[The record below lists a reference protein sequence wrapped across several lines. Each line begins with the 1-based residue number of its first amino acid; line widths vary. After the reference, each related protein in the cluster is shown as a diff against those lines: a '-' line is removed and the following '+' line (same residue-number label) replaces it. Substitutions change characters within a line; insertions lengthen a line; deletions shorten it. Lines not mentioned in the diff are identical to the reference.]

1 MTTLM
6 RAALPGAMP
15 LAFVSVEALLIV
27 AAGLAALGAALTVVL
42 AHRARRQGAERSEP
56 PRRRA
61 PSPSSLGMA
70 DDPIVAAIEAG
81 AEKDRPARRV
91 NGADRIEP

>member
-1 MTTLM
+1 MTTPV
-6 RAALPGAMP
+6 RAALSGATS

-27 AAGLAALGAALTVVL
+27 AAGLAALGAALTVAL
-42 AHRARRQGAERSEP
+42 ALRTRRPGAEEREP

-81 AEKDRPARRV
+81 AEQGRPRRRV
-91 NGADRIEP
+91 NGTDRIEP

>member
-1 MTTLM
+1 M
-6 RAALPGAMP
+6 
-15 LAFVSVEALLIV
+15 AFVSVEALLIV
-27 AAGLAALGAALTVVL
+27 AAGLAALGAALTVAL
-42 AHRARRQGAERSEP
+42 SLRARRRGAEQSEP

-81 AEKDRPARRV
+81 TEQGRPTRRV
-91 NGADRIEP
+91 TGADRTEH

>member
-1 MTTLM
+1 MTTLV
-6 RAALPGAMP
+6 RATLSGAMP

-27 AAGLAALGAALTVVL
+27 AAGLAALGAALTLAL
-42 AHRARRQGAERSEP
+42 AHRARRPGSEGSDP

-81 AEKDRPARRV
+81 TDHGRPRRRV
-91 NGADRIEP
+91 NDSDRLEP

>member
-1 MTTLM
+1 MTTLL

-27 AAGLAALGAALTVVL
+27 AAGLAALGAALTVAL
-42 AHRARRQGAERSEP
+42 AYRARRPGAERSEP

-81 AEKDRPARRV
+81 AGKGRPARHV

>member
-1 MTTLM
+1 MTTLV
-6 RAALPGAMP
+6 RATLSGAMP
-15 LAFVSVEALLIV
+15 LAFVSVEGLLIV
-27 AAGLAALGAALTVVL
+27 AAGLAALGAALTVAL
-42 AHRARRQGAERSEP
+42 ALRARRKGAEPSEP

-81 AEKDRPARRV
+81 TEQGRPRRRV
-91 NGADRIEP
+91 SGADRIER